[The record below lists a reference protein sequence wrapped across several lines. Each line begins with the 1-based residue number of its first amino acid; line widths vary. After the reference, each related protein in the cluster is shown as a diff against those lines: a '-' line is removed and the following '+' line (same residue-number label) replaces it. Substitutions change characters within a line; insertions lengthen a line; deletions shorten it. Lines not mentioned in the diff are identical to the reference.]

1 MVEQSNG
8 NQESYS
14 RAIGFAM
21 MEIRE
26 CRRADFEQI
35 LTLLH
40 QLWPKKSLDRER
52 LRRAYNRRLRSRD
65 QFHVCA
71 TIDSEVIGF
80 CSLTVKSSL
89 SQQGYLGS
97 VDELV
102 VDEQHRGRGVGT
114 ILLHR
119 ITTIAMKN
127 GCQGIELDS
136 DLHRKDAHS
145 FYEKHGFT
153 KRAHLYAKEL

>member
-1 MVEQSNG
+1 M
-8 NQESYS
+8 
-14 RAIGFAM
+14 I
-21 MEIRE
+21 EIRE

-52 LRRAYNRRLRSRD
+52 LRKAYDRRLRSPD
-65 QFHVCA
+65 QFHICA
-71 TIDSEVIGF
+71 TIDADVIGF

-89 SQQGYLGS
+89 SQQGYLGF

-102 VDEQHRGRGVGT
+102 VDKQHRGRGVGT
-114 ILLHR
+114 LLLHR
-119 ITTIAMKN
+119 ITTIAAKN
-127 GCQGIELDS
+127 GCREIELDS
-136 DLHRKDAHS
+136 YLHRKGAHS

-153 KRAHLYAKEL
+153 KRVHLYAKEI